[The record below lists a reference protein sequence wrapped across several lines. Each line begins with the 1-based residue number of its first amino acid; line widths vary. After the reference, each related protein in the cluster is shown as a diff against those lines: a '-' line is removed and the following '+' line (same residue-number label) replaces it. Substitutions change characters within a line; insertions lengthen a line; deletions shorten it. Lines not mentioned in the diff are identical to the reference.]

1 MTHSNRL
8 RMSKLTLGLLAV
20 LATAPAFAQSTSAGV
35 TGQVLGADGRPV
47 AGAEVTI
54 LHTESG
60 TVSRVVTDQNG
71 RYNAR
76 GLRVGG
82 PYTVTVN
89 KAGAGSNAAE
99 GVYLG
104 LDQVAQVNVQLGE
117 QVTTLETIEAVVSD
131 TSAVFSA
138 DRMGAGTAISRE
150 QIEGMFSI
158 DRNLQDYARLDP
170 RFVQTDKE
178 RGEISAAGQNTR
190 YNSITI
196 DRVSTNDTFGLE
208 SNNLPTIRQPI
219 SIDAIE
225 EVQVNYTNYDV
236 TQKGY
241 TGANINAVTKSG
253 TNEFHGSAYYVY
265 READWVGDGANDTP
279 FTGFKE
285 DFTYGGTLGGPIVK
299 DRLFFFANYEK
310 SEITAPGGDSGPVGS
325 GASNIVSNITMADV
339 TRIQQIAQ
347 GYGLTA
353 GDLAAGDGTKTTSES
368 ALVKIDWNISD
379 THRATFRVNKT
390 EQDEAILPGF
400 GTNFFSLS
408 TYWYN
413 QQKEF
418 TNYVGQ
424 WFADWT
430 DSFSTEASVTYRDYH
445 SEPVTFGA
453 QPQVQVNFAGGQS
466 LRFGTE
472 QFRHANVLDTET
484 WTGFFAGNLFL
495 GDHALKFGLD
505 HERNDIFNLFVE
517 SYYGTYT
524 FNSLTDFQNGR
535 YRDYALRL
543 PASGNLNDAAAQA
556 EFSNTGLFIQDTW
569 SLSPN
574 LTVQYGVRYDR
585 IGVEE
590 NPRFN
595 PAASA
600 VFGYRNDRTVDGKS
614 LVQPRIGFNY
624 TFDTERPTQLR
635 GGVGLFQG
643 TAANVWLVNPYTNNG
658 LSIAVYGCGSG
669 FSNNCNAAPA
679 FNPSNPA
686 RIGTARADVD
696 FLASDLEQPAVWKAN
711 LGFERELPWWN
722 MVASVE
728 GVLFSVENGIY
739 YQHLNLGAPRSV
751 GRQDGRQLYW
761 ASTNPANYQTNSGNF
776 NGTARA
782 GANTAYRDVMLATK
796 TNKGEGQN
804 LTVSLEK
811 PMGRSDNWGW
821 SLSYSYT
828 NATDVSPLTSSRSI
842 SNWAS
847 RATFNP
853 NEEVAARS
861 NYAIRDRFV
870 GTLRFRKQFFGGND
884 TEIALFYEGRSG
896 KPYSWTY
903 QNDMNGDGSAGNDLM
918 YIPTGPGDVIF
929 RGGAAEEAE
938 FWAFVNSNPDL
949 ARNRG
954 RVMERSS
961 SDSPWV
967 NTFDLRVRQE
977 LPGFFE
983 GHKTELV
990 LDIFNVGNL
999 INKDWGQVEEI
1010 FFQSNGGQARSFVN
1024 FAGVD
1029 PATGKYVYTLT
1040 RDRNGNFSPEGFGL
1054 RDRRGESRWA
1064 AQVTFRYKF

>member
-1 MTHSNRL
+1 MTHSNRV
-8 RMSKLTLGLLAV
+8 RMSKLTLGLLAA
-20 LATAPAFAQSTSAGV
+20 LATAPAFAQNTTAGV
-35 TGQVLGADGRPV
+35 TGQVLGADNRPV

-54 LHTESG
+54 VHTESG
-60 TVSRVVTDQNG
+60 TVSRAVTDENG

-89 KAGAGSNAAE
+89 KAGAGASAAE
-99 GVYLG
+99 GIFLG
-104 LDQVAQVNVQLGE
+104 LDQVAQVNVQLDSD
-117 QVTTLETIEAVVSD
+117 VATLETVEAQITD

-138 DRMGAGTAISRE
+138 DRIGAGTAVTRE
-150 QIEGMFSI
+150 QIEGFFSI
-158 DRNLQDYARLDP
+158 NRDLQDYARLDP
-170 RFVQTDKE
+170 RFAQTDKE

-219 SIDAIE
+219 SIDAIQ

-253 TNEFHGSAYYVY
+253 TNEFHGTAYYVY
-265 READWVGDGANDTP
+265 READWVGDGANDTE
-279 FTGFKE
+279 FAGFEE
-285 DFTYGGTLGGPIVK
+285 DFTYGATLGGPIVK

-325 GASNIVSNITMADV
+325 GASNIVGNITMNDV
-339 TRIQQIAQ
+339 TRVQQFAQ

-353 GDLAAGDGTKTTSES
+353 GGLAAGDGTKTTSES
-368 ALVKIDWNISD
+368 ALVKLDWNITD
-379 THRATFRVNKT
+379 AQRASFRVNKT

-408 TYWYN
+408 SYWYN

-418 TNYVGQ
+418 TNYVGE
-424 WFADWT
+424 WFADWS
-430 DSFSTEASVTYRDYH
+430 DNFSTEASVTYRDYH
-445 SEPVTFGA
+445 SEPRTFGN
-453 QPQVQVNFAGGQS
+453 QPQVQVNFAGGQNF
-466 LRFGTE
+466 RFGTE

-484 WTGFFAGNLFL
+484 WTGFLIGNLFL
-495 GDHALKFGLD
+495 GDHALKFGVD
-505 HERNDIFNLFVE
+505 YESNEIYNLFVE
-517 SYYGTYT
+517 SYFGTYT

-543 PASGNLNDAAAQA
+543 PATGNLNDAAAQA

-569 SLSPN
+569 SVSSN

-585 IGVEE
+585 LGVDDRPLY
-590 NPRFN
+590 NA
-595 PAASA
+595 AASNT
-600 VFGYRNDRTVDGKS
+600 FGYRNDRTVDGKS
-614 LVQPRIGFNY
+614 LWQPRVGFNY
-624 TFDTERPTQLR
+624 TFNTERPTQLR

-643 TAANVWLVNPYTNNG
+643 AAANVWLINPYTNNG
-658 LSIAVYGCGSG
+658 LSISVFGCGSG
-669 FSNNCNAAPA
+669 FSNNCTTAPA
-679 FNPSNPA
+679 FNPSNPP

-696 FLASDLEQPAVWKAN
+696 FLAPDLEQPSVWKAN
-711 LGFERELPWWN
+711 LGFEHELPWWN
-722 MVASVE
+722 MVASIE
-728 GVLFSVENGIY
+728 GVLFSTESGIY
-739 YQHLNLGAPRSV
+739 YQHLNLGAPTRT
-751 GRQDGRQLYW
+751 GQDGRQLFW
-761 ASTNPANYQTNSGNF
+761 RNTAPANYQAGNGNF
-776 NGTARA
+776 NGTARSN
-782 GANTAYRDVMLATK
+782 ANTAYREVLLASN
-796 TNKGEGQN
+796 TNKGEGQS
-804 LTVSLEK
+804 LTVALEK
-811 PMGRSDNWGW
+811 PMGRNDTWGW
-821 SLSYSYT
+821 SLAYSYT
-828 NATDVSPLTSSRSI
+828 NATDVNPLTSSRSI
-842 SNWAS
+842 SNWNS

-853 NEEVAARS
+853 NEEVAAPS

-870 GTLRFRKQFFGGND
+870 GTLRFRKQFFGDND
-884 TEIALFYEGRSG
+884 TEISLFYEGRSG

-954 RVMERSS
+954 GVMQRSS
-961 SDSPWV
+961 SEGPWV
-967 NTFDLRVRQE
+967 NTFDVRVRQE

-999 INKDWGQVEEI
+999 LNKDWGQVEEI

-1024 FAGVD
+1024 FAGID

-1040 RDRNGNFSPEGFGL
+1040 RNSSGQFSPEGFGL

-1064 AQVTFRYKF
+1064 AQLTFRYKF